1 MKSYSLSPE
10 NFATLQKVDLT
21 ELDSHIRLHEAR
33 SVVEVDSL
41 RDLLILLNEEICL
54 KGMTHDQQ
62 EVNDY
67 GRALYALY
75 DELLALRAMAEVSTF
90 KDVYYNNE

>member
-1 MKSYSLSPE
+1 MKRYSLSSE

-21 ELDSHIRLHEAR
+21 ELDGHIWLHEAR
-33 SVVEVDSL
+33 CVVEIDSL
-41 RDLLILLNEEICL
+41 RELLILLNEEISL
-54 KGMTHDQQ
+54 AGMTVDQQ

-75 DELLALRAMAEVSTF
+75 DELLALRAMADASTY
-90 KDVYYNNE
+90 KKE